1 MPASGWTPVTPR
13 AECPYCRMDAVVEHS
28 LPFRY
33 GQALYACMMPPHYAG
48 LYNETKLKGAMTLVA
63 GEDAGDE
70 DHMHGNE
77 SGVIICPVC
86 GMVVTDRTHFVD
98 IKNGSQRIYAC
109 SAHCAEQ
116 LYASPL
122 SYVTR
127 TEPLNVTVLLVCLC
141 WFCSSVSYG
150 SSLFVFFSQILYRR
164 TFLQIETCKT
174 HFFLVDFDC
183 ISQSTPYMFYPNKSN
198 T

>member
-1 MPASGWTPVTPR
+1 MTPR

-70 DHMHGNE
+70 DHMHGNNE
-77 SGVIICPVC
+77 SVIICPVC

-127 TEPLNVTVLLVCLC
+127 TEPLNVTVLLVCVLC
-141 WFCSSVSYG
+141 VLGFVL
-150 SSLFVFFSQILYRR
+150 LFPMAPRYSFLFSQIPYHR
-164 TFLQIETCKT
+164 TFSQIETYKT

-183 ISQSTPYMFYPNKSN
+183 ISQSTSYMFLPE
-198 T
+198 